1 MSIRGRPHPPGFEQ
15 LRGHHHHFRRY
26 TMRRPLLFAVGAA
39 LFSAVALAQA
49 HIPAR
54 YSGVFPSDG
63 VRKNITG
70 TFTGKALSLRFVV
83 FAKGREIQRT
93 GTYSCTTASP
103 TQTRCRGTY
112 QGGGETG
119 RQAVLITW
127 SGGRPVATVFGHAAK

>member
-1 MSIRGRPHPPGFEQ
+1 M
-15 LRGHHHHFRRY
+15 
-26 TMRRPLLFAVGAA
+26 MRRSLLLAAIAA
-39 LFSAVALAQA
+39 LCSAVALAQA

-93 GTYSCTTASP
+93 GRYSCTTTSP
-103 TQTRCRGTY
+103 TQTRCPGTF
-112 QGGGETG
+112 QGGGESGQHIVT
-119 RQAVLITW
+119 VTW
-127 SGGRPVATVFGHAAK
+127 SGGRPVATAFSKH